1 MTSATAAG
9 TLAAVTSLQHFISWQ
24 HPKVLAC
31 DTDPAICKE
40 AYRVSTLWQSDNKKL
55 LYTVRHTGADLCC
68 AGRPHS
74 SPIASW
80 KPHVLASPCLADATF

>member
-1 MTSATAAG
+1 MRLKQDGHDKVHVVGPPGISQGTSAASTGLQRWSQMTSAVAAG

-40 AYRVSTLWQSDNKKL
+40 AYKVWLYGRVIT
-55 LYTVRHTGADLCC
+55 
-68 AGRPHS
+68 
-74 SPIASW
+74 
-80 KPHVLASPCLADATF
+80 